1 MLEMLKAI
9 AKEFKTYLRAY
20 RLVLKDRRTPI
31 LAKVLLGAAVG
42 YALMPF
48 DLIPDFIPVIGH
60 LDDIIIVPGL
70 VYLAL
75 KLIPKELIEEC
86 RAKERSI
93 VKILFVCVENSCRS
107 QMAEGFARMYG
118 KVKIEVFSAG
128 SRSSGKVNQTAVEVM
143 KEIGID
149 IGKQGSKG
157 FDALPYKEFDL
168 LITMGCGDECPFVPA
183 KKRIDWQIRDPKGQ
197 SIEVFREVRDLIKE
211 KVLILLLQ
219 EFQLQDDIKNS
230 TSS

>member
-1 MLEMLKAI
+1 MLERLKAI
-9 AKEFKTYLRAY
+9 AKDFKTYLRVY
-20 RLVLKDRRTPI
+20 RLVLKDRRTPL
-31 LAKVLLGAAVG
+31 LAKLLLGAAVG

-75 KLIPKELIEEC
+75 KLIPKEVIEEC
-86 RAKERSI
+86 RARERGMP
-93 VKILFVCVENSCRS
+93 KILFVCIENSCRS
-107 QMAEGFARMYG
+107 QMAEGFARFFG
-118 KVKIEVFSAG
+118 KGKIEVFSAG
-128 SRSSGKVNQTAVEVM
+128 SRPSGNVNHKAVEVM

-149 IGKQGSKG
+149 IGRQESKG

-168 LITMGCGDECPFVPA
+168 LVTMGCGDECPFVPA
-183 KKRIDWQIRDPKGQ
+183 KKRIDWKITDPKGKPVE
-197 SIEVFREVRDLIKE
+197 SFREVRDQIKE
-211 KVLILLLQ
+211 KVLNLLSQELQLQ
-219 EFQLQDDIKNS
+219 EDIKNN